1 VKATDQLPI
10 GEVSRRSGLA
20 PSALRYYEQLGLIR
34 STRTAGD
41 RRRYPRS
48 VLRRLAVVRTAQ
60 HVGLTL
66 DQIRDSLS
74 TLDIDAAPTKR
85 DWSRISQQWRPLLDE
100 RIRELEAVRD
110 NLDNCIGCGCLS
122 MRQCL
127 LYNSQDELGA
137 HGSGPRRQVPILDA
151 DH

>member
-1 VKATDQLPI
+1 MKATDQLAI

>member
-1 VKATDQLPI
+1 MKPTDQLTI

-66 DQIRDSLS
+66 DQIRDRLS

-85 DWSRISQQWRPLLDE
+85 DWSRI
-100 RIRELEAVRD
+100 
-110 NLDNCIGCGCLS
+110 
-122 MRQCL
+122 CL
-127 LYNSQDELGA
+127 LYTS
-137 HGSGPRRQVPILDA
+137 RRG
-151 DH
+151 

>member
-1 VKATDQLPI
+1 MKPTDQLTI

-66 DQIRDSLS
+66 DQIRDRLS

-85 DWSRISQQWRPLLDE
+85 DWSRISRQWRPLLDE
-100 RIRELEAVRD
+100 RIRELAAVRD

-122 MRQCL
+122 MRQCP
-127 LYNSQDELGA
+127 LYNRQDELGA
-137 HGSGPRRQVPILDA
+137 HGSGPRRLVPILDA